1 MVVYFIQRSYDNAIK
16 IGYSGCMKHRWSLL
30 RCTAESELTILAIID
45 GKKEVESR
53 LHDKFADHR
62 IKGEWFYPCEE
73 LIKYIAMLGDNV
85 LSLEQACAAPD
96 DLIQIKIKRS
106 DYDRLV
112 KFGVAGEP
120 VHEAATRAL
129 DKAETLQ
136 AKYDK
141 LLAAKLEMEEMYNP
155 SDL

>member
-1 MVVYFIQRSYDNAIK
+1 MV
-16 IGYSGCMKHRWSLL
+16 
-30 RCTAESELTILAIID
+30 
-45 GKKEVESR
+45 
-53 LHDKFADHR
+53 
-62 IKGEWFYPCEE
+62 
-73 LIKYIAMLGDNV
+73 
-85 LSLEQACAAPD
+85 

-120 VHEAATRAL
+120 VHEAETRAL
-129 DKAETLQ
+129 NEAVEWK

-141 LLAAKLEMEEMYNP
+141 LLATKREMKEMYNP